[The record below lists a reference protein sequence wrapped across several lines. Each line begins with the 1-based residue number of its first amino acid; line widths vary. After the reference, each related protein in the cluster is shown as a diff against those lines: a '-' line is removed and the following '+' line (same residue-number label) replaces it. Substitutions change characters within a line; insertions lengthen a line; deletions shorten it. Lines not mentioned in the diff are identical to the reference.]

1 MATASRPPYNAGVK
15 AHDAPILAAMKVYGI
30 THLLTFS
37 AEDLT
42 YDPDITVAALEHV
55 PQT

>member
-1 MATASRPPYNAGVK
+1 VK
-15 AHDAPILAAMKVYGI
+15 AYDAPILAAMKVYGI

-42 YDPDITVAALEHV
+42 YDPDITVAALEDV